1 VAPCT
6 NPPGRLTERKGRD
19 VRRVFVGA
27 AVGAAVLVVA
37 AVAVAQIINGVPN
50 ANPRS
55 GSPLNAVA
63 SGFAL
68 QRVANGND
76 ALENPI
82 GIFSRYGYLD
92 DSTLQTV
99 PTDKQP
105 TKTEPDQNTYL
116 VTGHNPGGPTP
127 GYDYGHHFLIQGHEV
142 FSNPGAPQRAYFTRI
157 NLDVQDPAHR
167 ITLLN
172 PLPKGATDSGVRSID
187 GSTYDPFNGQLL
199 FTAEAGPNG
208 GVFGQPLRWSG
219 ATAPAIANYDGS
231 MGKAGYEGIDNDK
244 LGNLMLIEDTGG
256 TNVTPSGVK
265 QPNSFVFRFKPTS
278 AGDLTKGRLQVLQ
291 VSVSGSPIVFH
302 DAATLGAAAARDDAL
317 GAAILALHSGQ
328 TLQAKWITIHDTAV
342 DGTTAFDANALA
354 KAKQG
359 TPLKRP
365 ENGKFV
371 PGTDFR
377 SYVVAETGDT
387 SKPAGDEPGA
397 AERGAWGA
405 LLRIDMPKAGA
416 DTATVKALVVG
427 DQAHASFDNV
437 TFLDKRAVLLTE
449 DRGDGL
455 HQQANALDSLWAFDI
470 SQPLDKINADAKR
483 LIAQGRD
490 PEATSDVGIKEPAP
504 PSALT
509 HNDGDNELTGVH
521 VSDGS
526 TGFDG
531 ILGAKDP
538 FNAGG
543 HSPWRIFVTGQ
554 HGANITYEIVQTGDR
569 KHHHG

>member
-1 VAPCT
+1 
-6 NPPGRLTERKGRD
+6 
-19 VRRVFVGA
+19 
-27 AVGAAVLVVA
+27 VLVVA
-37 AVAVAQIINGVPN
+37 AVAVAQIFSGVPN

-55 GSPLNAVA
+55 GSPFNVVTD
-63 SGFAL
+63 GFAL

-76 ALENPI
+76 QLENPI
-82 GIFSRYGYLD
+82 GIFKRYGYLD

-116 VTGHNPGGPTP
+116 VTKHSPGGPTP
-127 GYDYGHHFLIQGHEV
+127 GYDYGHRFLIQGHEV
-142 FSNPGAPQRAYFTRI
+142 FSAANAPQRAYFTRI
-157 NLDVQDPAHR
+157 NLDVKDPAHR

-172 PLPKGATDSGVRSID
+172 PLPKDATDSGVRSID

-199 FTAEAGPNG
+199 FTAEAGPLG
-208 GVFGQPLRWSG
+208 GVFSQAFKWSG
-219 ATAPAIANYDGS
+219 STAPAIVNYDGS
-231 MGKAGYEGIDNDK
+231 MGKAGYEGIDNDR
-244 LGNLMLIEDTGG
+244 LGNLILVEDTGG
-256 TNVTPSGVK
+256 INVQDPNDTTKTLPVK
-265 QPNSFVFRFKPTS
+265 QPNSFVFRFKPDS
-278 AGDLTKGRLQVLQ
+278 PDDLTKGKLQALQ
-291 VSVSGSPIVFH
+291 ASVNGTPIVFH
-302 DAATLGAAAARDDAL
+302 DAATQGQPAARDDAL
-317 GAAILALHSGQ
+317 GAAILELHSGQ
-328 TLQAKWITIHDTAV
+328 ALQAKWVTIHDTAV

-354 KAKQG
+354 KSKGA

-377 SYVVAETGDT
+377 SYVVDETGDT
-387 SKPAGDEPGA
+387 SKPAGDYPGA
-397 AERGAWGA
+397 AERAAWGA

-427 DQAHASFDNV
+427 DQTHASFDNV
-437 TFLDKRAVLLTE
+437 TFLDRKTVLVAE

-455 HQQANALDSLWAFDI
+455 HQQANALDSLWSYDI
-470 SQPLDKINADAKR
+470 TKPLDTINADAKR

-490 PEATSDVGIKEPAP
+490 PESTGDVGIKEPAP

-509 HNDGDNELTGVH
+509 HNDGDNEVTGIH

-543 HSPWRIFVTGQ
+543 WSPWRIFVTGQ
-554 HGANITYEIVQTGDR
+554 HGANITYEIVATNNHK
-569 KHHHG
+569 KHG

>member
-1 VAPCT
+1 V
-6 NPPGRLTERKGRD
+6 
-19 VRRVFVGA
+19 
-27 AVGAAVLVVA
+27 AVLVVA
-37 AVAVAQIINGVPN
+37 AVAVAQIISGVPN

-55 GSPLNAVA
+55 GSPLNVVA
-63 SGFAL
+63 NGFAL
-68 QRVANGND
+68 QRVVNGND

-92 DSTLQTV
+92 DSAIQ
-99 PTDKQP
+99 TDKQP

-116 VTGHNPGGPTP
+116 VTRHSPGGPTP
-127 GYDYGHHFLIQGHEV
+127 GYDYGHRFLIQGHEV

-157 NLDVQDPAHR
+157 NLDVKDPAHR

-172 PLPKGATDSGVRSID
+172 PLAKDATDSGVRSVD
-187 GSTYDPFNGQLL
+187 GSTYDPFNGLLL
-199 FTAEAGPNG
+199 FTGEAGTGGSVFAQAFKWNG
-208 GVFGQPLRWSG
+208 T
-219 ATAPAIANYDGS
+219 TAPAVVNYDGS
-231 MGKAGYEGIDNDK
+231 MGKAGYEGVDNDK
-244 LGNLMLIEDTGG
+244 LGNLILVEDTGG
-256 TNVTPSGVK
+256 IGVTPSGVK
-265 QPNSFVFRFKPTS
+265 QPNSFVFRFKPQS
-278 AGDLTKGRLQVLQ
+278 PGDLTKGKLQVLQ
-291 VSVSGSPIVFH
+291 VSVNGTPITFH
-302 DAATLGAAAARDDAL
+302 NSATDGAAAARDDAL

-328 TLQAKWITIHDTAV
+328 TLQAKWVTIHDTAV

-371 PGTDFR
+371 PSTDFR

-397 AERGAWGA
+397 AERAAWGA

-427 DQAHASFDNV
+427 DQTHASFDNV
-437 TFLDKRAVLLTE
+437 TFLDRKTVLVSE
-449 DRGDGL
+449 DRGDTL
-455 HQQANALDSLWAFDI
+455 HQQANALDSLWSFDI
-470 SQPLDKINADAKR
+470 TKPLDKINADAKR

-490 PEATSDVGIKEPAP
+490 PEATGDVAIREPTP
-504 PSALT
+504 TPLLT
-509 HNDGDNELTGVH
+509 HNDGDNEVTGIH

-538 FNAGG
+538 SNAGG
-543 HSPWRIFVTGQ
+543 WSPWRIFVTGQ
-554 HGANITYEIVQTGDR
+554 HGANITYEIVQTGGKE
-569 KHHHG
+569 KHW